1 MSKNFYLSDNILQV
15 RAEEQ
20 RQVLHYFLH
29 RSDDTQE
36 KQFIPVG
43 NIMITFSMWYMYI
56 SYEKNPIWNTLT
68 GFGLKFIGKAICQEL
83 TTVIIMI

>member
-15 RAEEQ
+15 RAEQQ

-29 RSDDTQE
+29 RCDDTQE

-43 NIMITFSMWYMYI
+43 NIMITFSM
-56 SYEKNPIWNTLT
+56 
-68 GFGLKFIGKAICQEL
+68 
-83 TTVIIMI
+83 

>member
-29 RSDDTQE
+29 RCDDTRE

-43 NIMITFSMWYMYI
+43 NIMITFSM
-56 SYEKNPIWNTLT
+56 
-68 GFGLKFIGKAICQEL
+68 
-83 TTVIIMI
+83 